1 MLKKAYEVSA
11 VKNICCNKAINSSNF
26 RDLGIK
32 CNFVAQ
38 FSIEQ
43 TNFMD
48 KTAPKVASSDSKSDL
63 NDKKLFIETYG
74 CQMNVA
80 DSEVVASI
88 MEMDGFEITD
98 NINDANAIFVN
109 TCSVRDNAEQK
120 VIQRLKFFQSMKRK
134 KKGLVV
140 GVIGCM
146 AERVK
151 EELITEHG
159 VNIVVGPDAY
169 LDIPN
174 LINSVEAG
182 EKAIN
187 VELSKTET
195 YKDVMPT
202 RIGASISGFVSIMR
216 GCDKFCTYCIVPYTR
231 GRERSRDIESILNEI
246 RDLKSKNY
254 KEVTLLGQTV
264 NSYSF
269 TREDGTVIGFPELLS
284 IIAELVPDMRIRFTS
299 PHPKDMTDET
309 LEVMAK
315 YDNICKF
322 IHLPVQSG
330 SNKVLQAM
338 NRKYTREWYLD
349 RVAAMRRLMPD
360 IAIGTD
366 IFCGFSGETEEDH
379 QESLD
384 LMRQAKFEMAFMF
397 KYSER
402 PGTVAAKRLPDDV
415 PEEVKLRRLNEIIAL
430 QNELSN
436 QSNQNDIGREYEVM
450 VEGFSKRSKEQLF
463 GRTSQNKVVIFPREG
478 RKIGEFIKVKILSA
492 SSATL
497 IGEVVE

>member
-1 MLKKAYEVSA
+1 MSKQKVVS
-11 VKNICCNKAINSSNF
+11 
-26 RDLGIK
+26 
-32 CNFVAQ
+32 
-38 FSIEQ
+38 
-43 TNFMD
+43 T
-48 KTAPKVASSDSKSDL
+48 DSKSAL

-88 MEMDGFEITD
+88 MEMDGFELTD
-98 NINDANAIFVN
+98 KIMDANAIFVN

-120 VIQRLKFFQSMKRK
+120 VVQRLKYFQSLKRK
-134 KKGLVV
+134 NKKLII

-151 EELITEHG
+151 DELITEHG

-174 LINSVEAG
+174 LINTVETG

-195 YKDVMPT
+195 YKDVLPT

-231 GRERSRDIESILNEI
+231 GRERSRDVESILNEI
-246 RDLKSKNY
+246 KDLQSKNY

-264 NSYSF
+264 NSYKY
-269 TREDGTVIGFPELLS
+269 EHDGKTIYFPELLS
-284 IIAELVPDMRIRFTS
+284 IVAEAAPNMRIRFTTS
-299 PHPKDMTDET
+299 HPKDMNDET
-309 LEVMAK
+309 LEVIAK
-315 YDNICKF
+315 YPNLCRF

-330 SNKVLQAM
+330 SNKILQLM

-349 RVAAMRRLMPD
+349 RIAAIKRILPD
-360 IAIGTD
+360 ATIGTD
-366 IFCGFSGETEEDH
+366 IFCGFHDETEEDH
-379 QESLD
+379 QETLS
-384 LMRQAKFEMAFMF
+384 LMREVHFDMAFMF

-402 PGTVAAKRLPDDV
+402 PGTVAAKRMPDNV
-415 PEEVKLRRLNEIIAL
+415 PEEVKLRRLAEIIDL
-430 QNELSN
+430 QNILSFE
-436 QSNQNDIGREYEVM
+436 SNQNDVGKTFEVM

-463 GRTSQNKVVIFPREG
+463 GRTSQSKVVIFPRQG
-478 RKIGEFIKVKILSA
+478 RKIGEFIQVKILSA

-497 IGEVVE
+497 IGEVIEYNYSAPQPPKWGVQNR

>member
-1 MLKKAYEVSA
+1 
-11 VKNICCNKAINSSNF
+11 
-26 RDLGIK
+26 
-32 CNFVAQ
+32 
-38 FSIEQ
+38 
-43 TNFMD
+43 
-48 KTAPKVASSDSKSDL
+48 
-63 NDKKLFIETYG
+63 
-74 CQMNVA
+74 
-80 DSEVVASI
+80 
-88 MEMDGFEITD
+88 
-98 NINDANAIFVN
+98 
-109 TCSVRDNAEQK
+109 
-120 VIQRLKFFQSMKRK
+120 
-134 KKGLVV
+134 
-140 GVIGCM
+140 M

-151 EELITEHG
+151 EELITDHG

-174 LINSVEAG
+174 LINTVENG

-231 GRERSRDIESILNEI
+231 GRERSRDVESILNEI
-246 RDLKSKNY
+246 RDLKVKNY

-264 NSYSF
+264 NSYNF
-269 TREDGTVIGFPELLS
+269 TQEDGKVIEFPELLS
-284 IIAELVPDMRIRFTS
+284 IIAEMVPDMRIRFTS

-309 LEVMAK
+309 IAVIAK
-315 YDNICKF
+315 YPNICRF

-330 SNKVLQAM
+330 SNKILKLM

-349 RVAAMRRLMPD
+349 RVATMRRMIPD

-366 IFCGFSGETEEDH
+366 IFCGFSDETEEDH
-379 QESLD
+379 QESLS
-384 LMRQAKFEMAFMF
+384 LMREVKFDMAFMF

-402 PGTVAAKRLPDDV
+402 PGTVAAKRMEDNV
-415 PEEVKLRRLNEIIAL
+415 PEEIKLRRLDEIISL
-430 QNELSN
+430 QNEIAN
-436 QSNQNDIGREYEVM
+436 QSNQNDIGKTFEVM

-478 RKIGEFIKVKILSA
+478 RKIGEFIHVKILSA

-497 IGEVVE
+497 IGEVVVLPQAPKGDV